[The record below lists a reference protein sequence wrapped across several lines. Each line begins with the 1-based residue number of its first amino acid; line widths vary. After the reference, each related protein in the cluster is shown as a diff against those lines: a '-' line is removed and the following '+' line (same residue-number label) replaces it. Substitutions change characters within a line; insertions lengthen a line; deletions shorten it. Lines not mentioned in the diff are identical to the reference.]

1 MEKKNKEYGMVWH
14 HLLVFYYGL
23 IGVLGMI
30 LGPGLIIFSIYTLEP
45 TGVVAGLLCICI
57 ALYAFT
63 VRTSLRNLEA
73 GLIKTLV
80 QFFIFRM
87 LISFIDVVLAGII
100 SNPDAIAV
108 NFEYMIGAIVG
119 TLIAIAINV
128 PYYKKREDML
138 GSK

>member
-1 MEKKNKEYGMVWH
+1 MEKKNKEYGMKWH
-14 HLLVFYYGL
+14 HFLVFYYGFL
-23 IGVLGMI
+23 GVLGMI
-30 LGPGLIIFSIYTLEP
+30 LGPGLIIFSIYTVEP
-45 TGVVAGLLCICI
+45 TGVVAGLLSICI

-87 LISFIDVVLAGII
+87 LMGFVDVVLASMI
-100 SNPDAIAV
+100 SNPGAIPV
-108 NFEYMIGAIVG
+108 DYKHMIGAIVG
-119 TLIAIAINV
+119 TVIAIAINV
-128 PYYKKREDML
+128 PYYKKRADML